1 MAIHGS
7 ATSRRAERSKKR
19 MRVEDVEGLE
29 EGFPCQ
35 VALWRKP
42 VNTLQLGRGLRT
54 LYRDYPVR
62 GVVVFLAQM

>member
-1 MAIHGS
+1 
-7 ATSRRAERSKKR
+7 

-35 VALWRKP
+35 VALWHKP